1 VDAVAAGAA
10 GVPGAASPTHAGR
23 RHGPAPETTR
33 LRITVFA
40 GSSRRASEP
49 FLAVAR
55 ELGSAIARRGH
66 DLVYGGGRTGLMGA
80 LADAALASG
89 GRVHGVIL
97 RRFIEEDVHHLGVE
111 MFEVDD
117 MRARKAGL
125 DERADAFV
133 ALPGG
138 LGTLEELA
146 EILSFRKLALHHRPV
161 VLLNA
166 AGFYDPLLAWLEGAI
181 GAGFERPDAR
191 RWWVVATH
199 AAGAVEAC
207 ERLHRP

>member
-1 VDAVAAGAA
+1 
-10 GVPGAASPTHAGR
+10 
-23 RHGPAPETTR
+23 
-33 LRITVFA
+33 
-40 GSSRRASEP
+40 
-49 FLAVAR
+49 
-55 ELGSAIARRGH
+55 
-66 DLVYGGGRTGLMGA
+66 VYGGGRTGLMGA
-80 LADAALASG
+80 VADGALSAG

-146 EILSFRKLALHHRPV
+146 EALSFRKLGLHHRPV

-166 AGFYDPLLAWLEGAI
+166 DGYWDPLLAWFERAV
-181 GAGFERPDAR
+181 ADGFEKPVAPA
-191 RWWVVATH
+191 WWAVAETPERAVALCEALRH
-199 AAGAVEAC
+199 AAA
-207 ERLHRP
+207 